1 MSQGTGRSGMLGTL
15 WQIAWRNAKRHR
27 AQAIAAAAAVAVGTC
42 VLAASLS
49 AGQAAEA
56 GITQVAF
63 DILGETDELVRSEGD
78 FFFPEPA
85 ADRFSEETAAR
96 RNDVATGKAIA
107 YLANAGT
114 PDGLT
119 EPDVFMVG
127 FPTEDPGFLS
137 FDPVDGSG
145 DLSGS
150 GVLINQRLADALG
163 VGAGDEIEARYGLPI
178 DPMVPTVHTFDGNV
192 TGATGPVD
200 LPVLGDGMDP
210 AASEHGFEVNST
222 ATRIVAVLVWGS
234 PQNTTDLDVSLT
246 SPSGQTVANTN
257 GSTGD
262 PDAPAILNAT
272 VDRGGQWT
280 ARVTAKAGAEQPYRL
295 FVVTLRPAF
304 SLEELREARERLQ
317 ELGPLGEQIQQRLQ
331 EGRTTRLSVDGVVS
345 GDGRGGFLGEPAIFM
360 RLDRLQGLLERQGE
374 VNLIRV
380 SNPGDVRGGL
390 AQTGEVTPHLR
401 SALNAT
407 QAAFQEPSVQAL
419 QVETTKADI
428 VARAEEAGAQ
438 FTRFLTTLSSFTI
451 VAGILLV
458 VNLFTM
464 LAEERRVEL
473 SVMRAMGLQRKHLVG
488 AFTLEGTLYALPGG
502 PIGAVAG
509 IGLAWGLIKA
519 INDFI
524 ATEGALPIPFVIEPW
539 TPFVAAAIGILF
551 TVCAVAVTG
560 YRLSGLHIAS
570 GLKGLT
576 DPEATGRTRWV
587 PLSLII
593 AGLVVTPLYWLTG
606 LYTALVVGP
615 MALLYGGA
623 LWLGRS
629 WEAHKARFLGALL
642 VLPYGLWTIVA
653 FDEIPA
659 AEVPLVAPLRGT
671 LMVIAGVVLLL
682 NLPGLPRLLKGGAR
696 RLGRLAPATMVAL
709 AYPIK
714 KQMRTGLTASMF
726 ALVLLVLAVF
736 SSFFTVFQVDPAREA
751 GGYDLYAETNLPVED
766 LAAWADRNLEE
777 RPASLDRLSV
787 VDQMSVVRV
796 VGGDVVT
803 IEGEPVNYNGPPVDW
818 FYGIDQGFAENNGY
832 DLVSRSDR
840 FPTDQDAYGAV
851 ASQADLAVVSRIYDI
866 DAAGRLGR
874 IDGGERMTVELVS
887 GTVNLTVVGAQ
898 EQQYLGGIFI
908 DEELLQDLFP
918 THGAGFLIQVDPG
931 EDPVE
936 VARALE
942 RDYQGMGLD
951 VESIE
956 QRATEL
962 QSLNARF
969 FNVLQVFLGLGLVIG
984 VSSLGIVTA
993 KSALEREHELG
1004 VLRAMGLPREHITW
1018 SLVSESLF
1026 TAVLG
1031 ILPGIAIGIAV
1042 AYAAW
1047 LAFFA
1052 SAGVAFTIP
1061 WTSIVVLS
1069 GISLVAAVVST
1080 IGPARRAA
1088 RTDIPTAVRVEG

>member
-1 MSQGTGRSGMLGTL
+1 MLGTL

-78 FFFPEPA
+78 FFFPEEA
-85 ADRFSEETAAR
+85 ADRFTQETQVR
-96 RNDVATGKAIA
+96 RGDVTTGKAIA
-107 YLANAGT
+107 YLGNAGT

-127 FPTEDPGFLS
+127 FPPEDPGFQG

-145 DLSGS
+145 ELTGS
-150 GVLINQRLADALG
+150 GVLVNQRLADALD
-163 VGAGDEIEARYGLPI
+163 VGAGDTIEARYGLPM
-178 DPMVPTVHTFDGNV
+178 DPLVPTVHTFDGNV
-192 TGATGPVD
+192 TSATGPAD
-200 LPVLGDGMDP
+200 LPLVGGEMDP
-210 AASEHGFEVNST
+210 TASSHSFEVEDT

-234 PQNTTDLDVSLT
+234 PENTTDLDLRLT
-246 SPSGQTVANTN
+246 SPDGETVSNTN

-262 PDAPAILNAT
+262 PDVPAILNAT
-272 VDRGGQWT
+272 AEGGQWT
-280 ARVTAKAGAEQPYRL
+280 TRVTAKAAADQPYRL

-304 SLEELREARERLQ
+304 SIEELREARQRLD
-317 ELGPLGEQIQQRLQ
+317 EMGPLGEQIQQRIQ
-331 EGRTTRLSVDGVVS
+331 QGRTTELTVDGVVS
-345 GDGRGGFLGEPAIFM
+345 GEGKGGFLGEPAVFFG
-360 RLDRLQGLLERQGE
+360 LDQLQSLLERQGE
-374 VNLIRV
+374 INLIRV

-390 AQTGEVTPHLR
+390 AQTDEVTPELR
-401 SALNAT
+401 AALNTT
-407 QAAFQEPSVQAL
+407 QASFQDPSVQAL
-419 QVETTKADI
+419 EVETSKADI
-428 VARAEEAGAQ
+428 VERAEEAGAQ

-473 SVMRAMGLQRKHLVG
+473 SVMRAMGLERRHLVG
-488 AFTLEGTLYALPGG
+488 AFTMEGTLYALPGG

-509 IGLAWGLIKA
+509 IGLAYGLIQA

-539 TPFVAAAIGILF
+539 TPAVAALIGILF
-551 TVCAVAVTG
+551 TVAAVAVTG

-570 GLKGLT
+570 GLKGQT
-576 DPEATGRTRWV
+576 DPEATGRKRWL
-587 PLSLII
+587 PLALVG
-593 AGLVVTPLYWLTG
+593 AGLIVTPLFWVSR
-606 LYTALVVGP
+606 LYTALIVGP
-615 MALLYGGA
+615 MALVYGGA
-623 LWLGRS
+623 LWIARAWPDHLG
-629 WEAHKARFLGALL
+629 RFLGALL
-642 VLPYGLWTIVA
+642 VLPYGLWTILA

-659 AEVPLVAPLRGT
+659 AEVPLVSPLRGT
-671 LMVIAGVVLLL
+671 LMILAGVVLLL
-682 NLPGLPRLLKGGAR
+682 NLPGLPRLLKGTAR
-696 RLGRLAPATMVAL
+696 RFGRWAPATMVAL

-736 SSFFTVFQVDPAREA
+736 SSFFTVFEVDPAREA

-766 LAAWADRNLEE
+766 LEAWAQANLDQ
-777 RPASLDRLSV
+777 RPASLDQVSS
-787 VDQMSVVRV
+787 VDQMAVVRV

-803 IEGEPVNYNGPPVDW
+803 IEGQQVNYNGPPVDW

-840 FPTDQDAYGAV
+840 FGTDETAYRAV
-851 ASQADLAVVSRIYDI
+851 ASQQDLAVVSRVYDF
-866 DAAGRLGR
+866 DEAGRLGR
-874 IDGGERMTVELVS
+874 IDGGEPMTVDLVS

-908 DEELLQDLFP
+908 DEALLQDLFP
-918 THGAGFLIQVDPG
+918 THGAGFLIQVEEG
-931 EDPVE
+931 QDPVE
-936 VARALE
+936 VARAME
-942 RDYQGMGLD
+942 RDYQAMGLD

-956 QRATEL
+956 ERAIEL

-1004 VLRAMGLPREHITW
+1004 VLRAMGLPKEHITW

-1031 ILPGIAIGIAV
+1031 ILPGIAIGVAV

-1052 SAGVAFTIP
+1052 EAGVAFTIP

-1069 GISLVAAVVST
+1069 AISLVATVVST

-1088 RTDIPTAVRVEG
+1088 KTDIPAAVRVEG